1 MTNIKVF
8 PLNPYRMNTHIVWD
22 ESGEGVII
30 DAGNSNDEELQQIV
44 DFVEKE
50 NINLKMLLNTHGH
63 IDHRVGNNAIIE
75 KFGIELYAHKAG
87 LMFYESGNYDSFLG
101 VKIEHVHMP
110 DHYLKDGDE
119 VKFGNTT
126 LKVLYTPGHADGSIC
141 FYNAEHAF
149 VIVGDVLFQQSIG
162 RTDLPTGD
170 YDLLIESIRTKLL
183 TLPPD
188 TEVYPGHG
196 PTTRIAYEKLDN
208 PFIRGL

>member
-8 PLNPYRMNTHIVWD
+8 PLNPYQMNTHIIWD
-22 ESGEGVII
+22 ESGEGLMI
-30 DAGNSNDEELQQIV
+30 DAGNINADDLQQIV
-44 DFVEKE
+44 DFIENE
-50 NINLKMLLNTHGH
+50 NIKLKMLLNTHGH

-87 LMFYESGNYDSFLG
+87 LMFYESSNYDSFLG
-101 VKIEHVHMP
+101 VKIDHAHMP
-110 DHYLKDGDE
+110 DHYLEDGDK

-126 LKVLYTPGHADGSIC
+126 LEVLYTPGHADGSIC
-141 FYNAEHAF
+141 FYNAEQAF
-149 VIVGDVLFQQSIG
+149 VVVGDVLFQQSIG

-170 YDLLIESIRTKLL
+170 YDLLIESIRTKLF

-196 PTTRIAYEKLDN
+196 PTTRISYEKLDN
-208 PFIRGL
+208 PFVRGL